1 MIDLYLQK
9 NKFLTNNIIYEKYL
23 KDKYTSWNEEKCT
36 DKQGTT
42 TKKDN

>member
-23 KDKYTSWNEEKCT
+23 KDKYTSWNEKCT
-36 DKQGTT
+36 DKQDTT